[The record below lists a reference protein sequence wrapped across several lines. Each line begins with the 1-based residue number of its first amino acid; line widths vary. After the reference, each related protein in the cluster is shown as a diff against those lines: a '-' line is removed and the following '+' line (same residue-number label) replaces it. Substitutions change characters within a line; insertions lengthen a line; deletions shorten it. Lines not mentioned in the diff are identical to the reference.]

1 MEILLSVAY
10 AALFIFLIGK
20 ITFFEVPGVSRKLIK
35 WGYVLKLIAG
45 TGVGLIYT
53 YYYTDRLT
61 ADTFKFFDDSKILF
75 DTFSTNK
82 SAFFR
87 MVTGIGSES
96 SDLQGYYDRMTN
108 WYDTFSPYNDNRTL
122 IRLNALLRFLS
133 FGHYY
138 VHVVFICF
146 LSLTGITAITKVFAR
161 HFPGLS
167 IQIFLVFVML
177 PSVLFWGSGL
187 LKDSLVFFSMGFTL
201 FYFDRLIYSGK
212 NTLLS
217 AALFAAGM
225 FLLMIT
231 RFHVFLLLIPA
242 FAAWGISE
250 QRKLN
255 PAAVFGSLLLLFLTG
270 LYAIQFINPRYDL
283 AALLVRKQ
291 EAFIQLAITSEANS
305 YIEIPKLHDSFI
317 SMLLNAPMGF
327 LTCLT
332 RPFVTDSGSFL
343 VLLSA
348 AENMVVLLFVVW
360 SLFYL
365 KIKAMRHHPL
375 LWFTL
380 YFAVSSFMLIGMVT
394 PILGAIVRYKAQAL
408 PFLIIF
414 LLILTSKEGKSRI
427 SILPDSLLK

>member
-20 ITFFEVPGVSRKLIK
+20 ISFFEVSGVSRKLIK
-35 WGYVLKLIAG
+35 WGFFLKLIAG

-61 ADTFKFFDDSKILF
+61 ADTFKFFDDSQILY
-75 DTFSTNK
+75 DTFQTNK

-87 MVTGIGSES
+87 MVTGIGSGS
-96 SDLQGYYDRMTN
+96 ADLQVYYDRMTN

-122 IRLNALLRFLS
+122 IRLNAILRFLS

-146 LSLTGITAITKVFAR
+146 LSLAGITAITKVFAR
-161 HFPGLS
+161 HFPDLS
-167 IQIFLVFVML
+167 ASVFLVFIML

-187 LKDSLVFFSMGFTL
+187 LKDSLVFFSLGFTL
-201 FYFDRLIYSGK
+201 YYFDRLMYSGK
-212 NTLLS
+212 NLLVS
-217 AALFAAGM
+217 AALFVTGM

-242 FAAWGISE
+242 FAAWGISV
-250 QRKLN
+250 RWKMK
-255 PAAVFGSLLLLFLTG
+255 PAMVFGALLILFLLCLNG
-270 LYAIQFINPRYDL
+270 LQFIDPRYDL

-291 EAFIQLAITSEANS
+291 EAFIQLAINSDANS
-305 YIEIPKLHDSFI
+305 YIEIPRLRASI
-317 SMLLNAPMGF
+317 SSMLLNAPGGF
-327 LTCLT
+327 ITCLT
-332 RPFVTDSGSFL
+332 RPFITDKGSFL
-343 VLLSA
+343 VHLSA
-348 AENMVVLLFVVW
+348 AENLVVLLFVVW

-365 KIKAMRHHPL
+365 KIKELKQSPL

-414 LLILTSKEGKSRI
+414 LLILTSKEGKSRV
-427 SILPDSLLK
+427 SILPASLLK